1 MKKCIAI
8 FVFVVAS
15 ILQVSAMTKL
25 KEPNSSISEVEYAV
39 EGIQRIC
46 PTVMWDSWTFRDI
59 IYDKESK
66 TVLMIIQLKNWRE
79 KDNPQETTPED
90 IQKESEWIV
99 SNFKEAYQDLIKSS
113 EIFCDGDWM
122 LYLSVGQLLKTMVK
136 EDATLRIMLLKPDY
150 MNQVSPEIPFV
161 LSAEQIK
168 NVTAK

>member
-25 KEPNSSISEVEYAV
+25 KEPNSSTSEVEYAV

-66 TVLMIIQLKNWRE
+66 TVLMIIQLKNWHE

-113 EIFCDGDWM
+113 EIFCDGDWR